1 MSEKVVAFPGCL
13 APGEVNTYLVEILE
27 NMLEDA
33 KAGKLEA
40 AIIAGFMDN
49 GVTRFAWSNGSH
61 SISEMVG
68 LAERLKLEFLQ
79 NA

>member
-1 MSEKVVAFPGCL
+1 MNEKVVAFPGCL

-27 NMLEDA
+27 SMLEDA
-33 KAGKLEA
+33 KAGRLEA
-40 AIIAGFMDN
+40 AIVAGFMDN
-49 GVTRFAWSNGSH
+49 GVMRFAWSNGNH